1 RAIRHGKRIVV
12 EDVGQSETADSD
24 RDVAIAV
31 GFRALQATPLF
42 DNKGNLLG
50 VLATYF
56 RKPQRPAEEKLIK
69 LDLYIRQAISF
80 IGRMRAEDALSRSE
94 EKYRVIVN
102 QSIAGILKVDFSDNI
117 VFSNQRFSEM
127 VGYSIRELMQLTVS
141 DITHPEDNI
150 ESTRLFK
157 KLINEGKAYEIEKR
171 LICKD

>member
-1 RAIRHGKRIVV
+1 
-12 EDVGQSETADSD
+12 
-24 RDVAIAV
+24 
-31 GFRALQATPLF
+31 
-42 DNKGNLLG
+42 
-50 VLATYF
+50 
-56 RKPQRPAEEKLIK
+56 KLIK

-94 EKYRVIVN
+94 ENYRVIVN

-150 ESTRLFK
+150 ENTRLFK

-171 LICKD
+171 LICKDSSVIWVNNQISPILDQMKRPSSAVIICVDITRQKATEKQKDEFIGVASHELKTPLTGIKA